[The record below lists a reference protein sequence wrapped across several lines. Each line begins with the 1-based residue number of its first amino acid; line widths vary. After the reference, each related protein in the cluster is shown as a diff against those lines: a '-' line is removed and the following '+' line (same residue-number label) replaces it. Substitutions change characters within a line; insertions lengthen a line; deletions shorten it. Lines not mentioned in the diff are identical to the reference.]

1 MYIDLHNHT
10 ILCRH
15 AEGSMREYIEKA
27 IEKGMDIFGFSEH
40 APMNFDE
47 EYRLSFDEMQLYESG
62 VRELAQKYEE
72 SIDIRLGYEVDWLP
86 GYMDERVLN
95 ADVDYLIGSVHFIEG
110 WGFDNPEFIG
120 RYESEDID
128 ELWRKYF
135 AEIEKMVGSG
145 LFDIVAH
152 FDLIKV
158 FRFLPQADIPGYAE
172 ASLDAIAAREMVL
185 ELNAAGLRKPI
196 GELYPSIELLK
207 MAYERD
213 IPITFASDAH
223 SPEQVGFAMREVVE
237 AAKSVGYSQLC
248 AFKNRKMEAYSL

>member
-196 GELYPSIELLK
+196 E
-207 MAYERD
+207 
-213 IPITFASDAH
+213 
-223 SPEQVGFAMREVVE
+223 
-237 AAKSVGYSQLC
+237 
-248 AFKNRKMEAYSL
+248 